1 MIGDPVALTIRR
13 TIERPDPSLLDA
25 FRNAPTG
32 FITDAFNG
40 QGCLDHRIKPLLP
53 GTRVCGPA
61 LTCLCAPTDL
71 LAAMASL
78 DYARQGDVIVI
89 AAKGDE
95 TAAVIGDRWAYWAK
109 RIGVAGVVVDGLA
122 RDLAGLVDVGLPIFA
137 RGICP
142 NSGFKNGPGEINT
155 RVSCGGIAIEP
166 GDVIV
171 GDQDGVIAIPRS
183 RAADVAAQ
191 LKLVEQREA
200 TLDAELRRADQAKFW
215 NEEAARACGGIRF
228 LDPD

>member
-1 MIGDPVALTIRR
+1 MIGDPVALTVRR
-13 TIERPDPSLLDA
+13 AIERPDEALVDA
-25 FRNAPTG
+25 FRSAPTG

-40 QGCLDHRIKPLLP
+40 QGCLDYRVKPLVP
-53 GTRVCGPA
+53 GMRLCGPA

-78 DYARQGDVIVI
+78 DYARKGDVIVI
-89 AAKGDE
+89 AARGDE

-122 RDLAGLVDVGLPIFA
+122 RDLAGLAEVGLPIFA

-155 RVSCGGIAIEP
+155 RVACGGVAVEP
-166 GDVIV
+166 GDVVV
-171 GDQDGVIAIPRS
+171 GDQDGVIAIPRG
-183 RAADVAAQ
+183 RAGEVAAR
-191 LKLVEQREA
+191 LKLVAQKEA
-200 TLDAELRRADQAKFW
+200 GLDAELRRAEQARFW
-215 NEEAARACGGIRF
+215 DEEAVRARGGIRF
-228 LDPD
+228 LD

>member
-1 MIGDPVALTIRR
+1 
-13 TIERPDPSLLDA
+13 
-25 FRNAPTG
+25 
-32 FITDAFNG
+32 
-40 QGCLDHRIKPLLP
+40 
-53 GTRVCGPA
+53 
-61 LTCLCAPTDL
+61 
-71 LAAMASL
+71 
-78 DYARQGDVIVI
+78 
-89 AAKGDE
+89 
-95 TAAVIGDRWAYWAK
+95 
-109 RIGVAGVVVDGLA
+109 VVVDGLA
-122 RDLAGLVDVGLPIFA
+122 RDVAGLVDVGLPIFA

>member
-1 MIGDPVALTIRR
+1 
-13 TIERPDPSLLDA
+13 
-25 FRNAPTG
+25 
-32 FITDAFNG
+32 
-40 QGCLDHRIKPLLP
+40 
-53 GTRVCGPA
+53 
-61 LTCLCAPTDL
+61 
-71 LAAMASL
+71 MASL
-78 DYARQGDVIVI
+78 DYARKGDVIVI

-166 GDVIV
+166 GDVII
-171 GDQDGVIAIPRS
+171 GDQDGVIAIPRN

-215 NEEAARACGGIRF
+215 NDEAARARRHPLPGLTYISSMPPGPPGAASGIRATMTSVVRMRLAIEPAF
-228 LDPD
+228 CSAVRVTLHGSRMPIATRSPYSVVATL

>member
-13 TIERPDPSLLDA
+13 TIEGPDPSLADA

-32 FITDAFNG
+32 FVTDAFNG

-53 GTRVCGPA
+53 GTRICGPA

-78 DYARQGDVIVI
+78 DYARKGDVIVI
-89 AAKGDE
+89 ATRGDE

-155 RVSCGGIAIEP
+155 RVSCGGVAIEP

-171 GDQDGVIAIPRS
+171 GDQDGVVAIPRS

-200 TLDAELRRADQAKFW
+200 TLDAELRGAAQAKFW
-215 NEEAARACGGIRF
+215 NEDSARQRGGIRF
-228 LDPD
+228 LD